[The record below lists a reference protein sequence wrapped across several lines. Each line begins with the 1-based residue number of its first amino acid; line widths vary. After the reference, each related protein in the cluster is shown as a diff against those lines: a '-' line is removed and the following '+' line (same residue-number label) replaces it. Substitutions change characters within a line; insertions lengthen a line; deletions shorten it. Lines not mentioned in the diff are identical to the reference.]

1 MQIARSIR
9 DHARS
14 VSLYLKVGVVRNIDS
29 AIHAARTAKS
39 ICILPSGKEAEFLKD
54 TPLEILD
61 PPPEIAETLTRWGM
75 LLSCHI
81 YSHDSG
87 RCSADR
93 DFFLLRAGC
102 KTSTAHSPFVQR

>member
-61 PPPEIAETLTRWGM
+61 PSPEIAETFDALGNVAVMSSIHTIQAAAQQIAI
-75 LLSCHI
+75 SS
-81 YSHDSG
+81 Y
-87 RCSADR
+87 
-93 DFFLLRAGC
+93 
-102 KTSTAHSPFVQR
+102 